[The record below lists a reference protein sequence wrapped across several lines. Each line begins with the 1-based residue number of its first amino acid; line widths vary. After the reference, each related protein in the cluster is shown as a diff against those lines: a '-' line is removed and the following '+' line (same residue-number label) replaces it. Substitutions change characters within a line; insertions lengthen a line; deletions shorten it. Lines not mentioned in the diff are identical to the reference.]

1 MKINTT
7 IILTEN
13 EYDTLTDALMLLNN
27 IYDNCLVGKQI
38 SELSFLA
45 TCTLEDLLDISEVKE

>member
-1 MKINTT
+1 MEINTT

-13 EYDTLTDALMLLNN
+13 EYDILTDALMLLNN

-45 TCTLEDLLDISEVKE
+45 TCKLEDLLDISKVEE

>member
-7 IILTEN
+7 IILTEA

-45 TCTLEDLLDISEVKE
+45 TCKLEDLLDMSKVEE

>member
-7 IILTEN
+7 IILTEA

-45 TCTLEDLLDISEVKE
+45 ICKLEDLLDISKVEE

>member
-7 IILTEN
+7 IILTEA
-13 EYDTLTDALMLLNN
+13 EYDALTDALMLLNN

-45 TCTLEDLLDISEVKE
+45 TCKLEDLLDISKVEE

>member
-27 IYDNCLVGKQI
+27 IYDNSLVGKQI

-45 TCTLEDLLDISEVKE
+45 TCQLEDLLDISEVEE

>member
-7 IILTEN
+7 IILTEA
-13 EYDTLTDALMLLNN
+13 EYDTLIDALMLLNN

-45 TCTLEDLLDISEVKE
+45 TCQLEDLLDIAKVEE

>member
-7 IILTEN
+7 ITLTET

-27 IYDNCLVGKQI
+27 INDNCCHGKKI
-38 SELSFLA
+38 DDLSFLA
-45 TCTLEDLLDISEVKE
+45 TCKLEDLLDMSKVKE

>member
-7 IILTEN
+7 IILTEE
-13 EYDTLTDALMLLNN
+13 EYDTLTDALMLLNK
-27 IYDNCLVGKQI
+27 IYDNCFVGKQI

-45 TCTLEDLLDISEVKE
+45 TCRLEDLLDMSEVKE

>member
-7 IILTEN
+7 IILTEA

-45 TCTLEDLLDISEVKE
+45 TCELEDLLDISEVKE

>member
-7 IILTEN
+7 IILTEE
-13 EYDTLTDALMLLNN
+13 EYDTLTDALILLNN

-45 TCTLEDLLDISEVKE
+45 TCKLEDLLDMSEVEE

>member
-45 TCTLEDLLDISEVKE
+45 TCKLEDLLDIAKVEE

>member
-1 MKINTT
+1 MKINTA
-7 IILTEN
+7 IILTDA
-13 EYDTLTDALMLLNN
+13 EYDTLIDALMLLNN

-45 TCTLEDLLDISEVKE
+45 TCHLEDLLDIAKVEE